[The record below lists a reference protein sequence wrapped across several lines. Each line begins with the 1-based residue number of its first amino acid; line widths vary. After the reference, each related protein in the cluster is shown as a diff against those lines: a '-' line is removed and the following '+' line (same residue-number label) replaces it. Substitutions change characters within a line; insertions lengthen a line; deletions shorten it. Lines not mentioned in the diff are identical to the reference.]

1 MFNVAYADKNKI
13 QNGIAQGVIPN
24 ESLIITNN
32 DANAAELSY
41 YHEKG
46 NLKSIVRKTQF
57 ESENE
62 ALLWINKYDYAGI
75 NISIFDAKNNRW
87 NSYIVGTDNRMNKI
101 INDDNAADSV
111 TEALDGI
118 FIDGGS
124 ATIT

>member
-13 QNGIAQGVIPN
+13 QNSIMQGVIPN

-41 YHEKG
+41 YDEKG

-62 ALLWINKYDYAGI
+62 ALLWINKYNYAGI
-75 NISIFDAKNNRW
+75 NISVFDAKNNRW
-87 NSYIVGTDNRMNKI
+87 NSYIVGTDNKMNKI

>member
-13 QNGIAQGVIPN
+13 QNGIVQGVIPN

-41 YHEKG
+41 YDEKG

-62 ALLWINKYDYAGI
+62 ALLWINKYNYAGI

-87 NSYIVGTDNRMNKI
+87 NSYVVGTDNKMNKI
-101 INDDNAADSV
+101 INDDNVADSV

>member
-13 QNGIAQGVIPN
+13 QNSIMQGLIPN

-41 YHEKG
+41 YDEKG

-62 ALLWINKYDYAGI
+62 ALLWINKYNYTGI
-75 NISIFDAKNNRW
+75 NISVFDAKNNRW
-87 NSYIVGTDNRMNKI
+87 NSYIVGTDNKMNKI

>member
-13 QNGIAQGVIPN
+13 QNSIAQGVIPN

-41 YHEKG
+41 YDEKG

-87 NSYIVGTDNRMNKI
+87 NSYIIGTDNRMNKI

>member
-41 YHEKG
+41 YDEKG
-46 NLKSIVRKTQF
+46 NLKFIVRKTQF

-62 ALLWINKYDYAGI
+62 ALLWINKYNYAGV
-75 NISIFDAKNNRW
+75 NVSIFDAKVNQW
-87 NSYIVGTDNRMNKI
+87 NSFIVGADNKMNKI
-101 INDDNAADSV
+101 VNDDNVADSV

>member
-1 MFNVAYADKNKI
+1 MFSVAYADKNKI

-41 YHEKG
+41 YDEKG

-87 NSYIVGTDNRMNKI
+87 NSYIVGTDNKMNKI

-111 TEALDGI
+111 TEVLDGI

>member
-41 YHEKG
+41 YDEKG

-62 ALLWINKYDYAGI
+62 ALLWINKYNYAGI

-87 NSYIVGTDNRMNKI
+87 NGYIVGTDNKMNKI
-101 INDDNAADSV
+101 INEDNAADSV

>member
-32 DANAAELSY
+32 DANTAELSY
-41 YHEKG
+41 YDEKG

-62 ALLWINKYDYAGI
+62 ALLWINKYNYAGI

-87 NSYIVGTDNRMNKI
+87 NSYVVGTDNKMNKI
-101 INDDNAADSV
+101 INDDNVADSV

>member
-13 QNGIAQGVIPN
+13 QNGIVQGVIPN

-41 YHEKG
+41 YDEKG

>member
-13 QNGIAQGVIPN
+13 QNSIMQGVIPN

-41 YHEKG
+41 YDEKG

-62 ALLWINKYDYAGI
+62 ALLWINKYNYAGI
-75 NISIFDAKNNRW
+75 NISVFDAKNNCW
-87 NSYIVGTDNRMNKI
+87 NSYIVGTDNKMNKI

>member
-41 YHEKG
+41 YDEKG

-62 ALLWINKYDYAGI
+62 ALLWINKYNYAGV
-75 NISIFDAKNNRW
+75 NISVFDAKTNRW
-87 NSYIVGTDNRMNKI
+87 NSFIVSADNKMNKI

-111 TEALDGI
+111 TEALDGL
-118 FIDGGS
+118 FIDGGT